1 MMDRILSNK
10 WSVRIISLIFAAVL
24 FTYITSSSDKTLSM
38 GESGTYVDV
47 INNVPVEVYYDKD
60 KMTVSGAPD
69 TVDVTVTGSKGLVQL
84 AKSQSNLVAYI
95 DLKKAKAGTQ
105 NAKIQIKGLSDRLK
119 ATINPATA
127 KVTIAEK
134 VTKKYTVDVELNKS
148 VIADGYQAGT
158 AKVKPKKVSITGSQ
172 EVLDQ
177 IAYVKATI
185 SDEKDQKSDF
195 DTTATVSAFDA
206 NLNKLDVEIDP
217 GQVDVSVPVSKI
229 GKTVPLRFQQSGNP
243 ADKTV
248 TISSLTSE
256 DTKVTVIAPE
266 SVTDSI
272 EQITIPIDVTQI
284 TGDKTVEVKVPVP
297 TGATS
302 VNPTSVKVNIK
313 TTKKQNDQSSNNDAN
328 KSSGQTPEAPAAT
341 TPDTDTTTP
350 PANNDKD
357 ENSDD
362 NSDTEDKQVSTEF
375 RDVPI
380 TITGLNNS
388 ESFNTTFIDPVSG
401 KVNITIN
408 GTQKEIDTVER
419 SDFNIVANLSNLQEG
434 IHTVP
439 LAVHGLAANFTFTLT
454 QSKAEI
460 QIVKK
465 VADASNQDLS

>member
-24 FTYITSSSDKTLSM
+24 FTYITSSSDKAINI

-60 KMTVSGAPD
+60 EMTVSGVPD

-84 AKSQSNLVAYI
+84 AKSQSNLIAYI
-95 DLKKAKAGTQ
+95 DLKKAKTGTQ
-105 NAKIQIKGLSDRLK
+105 NVKIQLKGLSDRLK

-134 VTKKYTVDVELNKS
+134 VTKRYSVEAELNKS
-148 VIADGYQAGT
+148 VIAEGYQAGT
-158 AKVKPKKVSITGSQ
+158 AKVNPKKVSITGSQ

-185 SDEKDQKSDF
+185 SDEKNQKSDF

-206 NLNKLDVEIDP
+206 SLNKLDVEIEP

-248 TISSLTSE
+248 AISSLTSE
-256 DTKVTVIAPE
+256 DNKVTVIAPE
-266 SVTDSI
+266 SVTDDI

-284 TGDKTVEVKVPVP
+284 TGDKTIEVKVPVP

-302 VNPTSVKVNIK
+302 VNPTFVKVKIK
-313 TTKKQNDQSSNNDAN
+313 TTKKQNDQSSNNDVN
-328 KSSGQTPEAPAAT
+328 KSSGQTPEAPADK
-341 TPDTDTTTP
+341 TPKTDNTTP
-350 PANNDKD
+350 PAKDDKD
-357 ENSDD
+357 ATDD
-362 NSDTEDKQVSTEF
+362 DKSDTEDKQASTEF

-380 TITGLNNS
+380 TITGLSNS
-388 ESFNTTFIDPVSG
+388 ESFNTTFIDPASG

-408 GTQKEIDTVER
+408 GSQKEIDTVER
-419 SDFNIVANLSNLQEG
+419 SDFNIVADLTNLQEG

-439 LAVHGLAANFTFTLT
+439 LAVHGLASSFTFTLT

-460 QIVKK
+460 QVVKK
-465 VADASNQDLS
+465 VADASKQDHS